1 MIWMVAMYLIALF
14 WYKKGFLQ
22 FFMAIVLIGLLTEL
36 YHDWWIL
43 DLFAMCF
50 VYLVPILLLNLY
62 WMLQIKPLKLL
73 SQVMIGPELFEFAK
87 ILLIYMLLL
96 FDRLLRHGFVGS
108 LPVSQYLFEGL
119 FFLSFFLSFYLTK
132 RFYLR
137 LLLSSLLLLFSQL
150 LYTLL

>member
-1 MIWMVAMYLIALF
+1 MIWMVAMHMIALF

-22 FFMAIVLIGLLTEL
+22 FFVAIVLMGLLTEL
-36 YHDWWIL
+36 YRDWWIL
-43 DLFAMCF
+43 DLFATCF

-62 WMLQIKPLKLL
+62 WMLQTKPLKLL
-73 SQVMIGPELFEFAK
+73 SQVMIGTKPFEFAK

-96 FDRLLRHGFVGS
+96 FDRLLHHSFVKP
-108 LPVSQYLFEGL
+108 LPASQYFFEGL
-119 FFLSFFLSFYLTK
+119 FFLFFSLSFYFTQ